1 MALGRVCVTAVPPL
15 FSIWS
20 VAFLCSSA
28 ARSAMRQTDRQTS
41 QHHAHAQ
48 AHAHVT
54 VIEQRLVPSY
64 ESTDSSGSGL
74 AELRLILTLTR
85 HLLSFFTVSVQFVSR
100 LAGLAGSRAG
110 MACLNF
116 ARSVRS
122 LATSRLPAAIIESY
136 SGRSGERKEKCL
148 LFAFL
153 SSPASR

>member
-1 MALGRVCVTAVPPL
+1 METTLGRVCHCCPTAL
-15 FSIWS
+15 FYL
-20 VAFLCSSA
+20 VAFPCSSTA
-28 ARSAMRQTDRQTS
+28 KSAMRQTDRQTS
-41 QHHAHAQ
+41 QHH

-122 LATSRLPAAIIESY
+122 LATSRLSAAIIDSY